1 MIALSCTTV
10 ITVVQICIQR
20 GLAAGVR
27 YFILAHMYKII
38 NFIWGGREGKEVTFH
53 EMVFFFSPTGLRIM
67 MTLHRFSIDKVMCSL
82 LLMVCLHNCN
92 FNNFNN
98 LCHNRIKT
106 TRPPLII

>member
-38 NFIWGGREGKEVTFH
+38 SFIWGGREGKEVTFH
-53 EMVFFFSPTGLRIM
+53 ETFFFTNRVEDHDDLTPI
-67 MTLHRFSIDKVMCSL
+67 
-82 LLMVCLHNCN
+82 
-92 FNNFNN
+92 FNRQSDVLTSTYGMLAQFV
-98 LCHNRIKT
+98 I
-106 TRPPLII
+106 LIILIISVIIE

>member
-53 EMVFFFSPTGLRIM
+53 EAFFFFTNRVEDHDDLTPI
-67 MTLHRFSIDKVMCSL
+67 
-82 LLMVCLHNCN
+82 
-92 FNNFNN
+92 FNRQSDV
-98 LCHNRIKT
+98 LT
-106 TRPPLII
+106 STYGMLTQL

>member
-53 EMVFFFSPTGLRIM
+53 EIAFFFFTNRVEDHDDLTPI
-67 MTLHRFSIDKVMCSL
+67 
-82 LLMVCLHNCN
+82 
-92 FNNFNN
+92 FNRQSDV
-98 LCHNRIKT
+98 LT
-106 TRPPLII
+106 STYGMLTQL

>member
-53 EMVFFFSPTGLRIM
+53 ETFFFFHQQGWGSWWPYTDFQSTKWCAHFYLWYAYTI
-67 MTLHRFSIDKVMCSL
+67 L
-82 LLMVCLHNCN
+82 
-92 FNNFNN
+92 
-98 LCHNRIKT
+98 
-106 TRPPLII
+106 